1 MDRNHILA
9 RYAALA
15 AAVVCIAVL
24 SGSAAALTING
35 RVVNG
40 TTGDENLS
48 IGVTLLNPSE
58 GMEPV
63 AEMQTVA
70 GKFTFDGLDGDVPIY
85 LLRVDYLD
93 VLYTQM
99 VRPSGSGAVDATVS
113 VYDTTSSWEGIHV
126 LVPHL
131 AAMAD
136 PDNLEIETLYEIHN
150 HVDPP
155 RTITGMDAQLRIYIP
170 EDKIEILRSFVSHEE
185 VPIDRFPVPTDSPGV
200 YRIDY
205 PIRPGETK
213 VGISYSVPYPNKTY
227 SLSYKLNSD
236 IEGMTLYAVNPG
248 MKFTSETLELGNGES
263 VQGMT
268 AYDVT
273 GLTKGSSFR
282 LTISGGEPV
291 SAATTGQGGGGGQSS
306 IVILPA
312 GAENVSI
319 MVMVIVLLALLAF
332 LGIAT
337 HGETNPLG
345 QEDQVRTYYN
355 VLLKRMAKLDDL
367 RETGMVAADVYS
379 AKRAELKTQIAALMY
394 HLHTG
399 KGGKKRSSRA
409 KRTPPVAGKES
420 TSTP

>member
-9 RYAALA
+9 RCAALA
-15 AAVVCIAVL
+15 AVIVCIA
-24 SGSAAALTING
+24 GFAGGAAALTING

-63 AEMQTVA
+63 AETQTVA
-70 GKFTFDGLDGDVPIY
+70 GKFTFDGLDGDVPVY

-99 VRPSGSGAVDATVS
+99 LRPSGSGPVDATIS

-126 LVPHL
+126 LVPHI

-136 PDNLEIETLYEIHN
+136 DDNLDIEALYQIHN

-155 RTITGMDAQLRIYIP
+155 RTIAAMDAQFLVYIP

-185 VPIDRFPVPTDSPGV
+185 VPIDRFPVPTDEPGV

-205 PIRPGETK
+205 PIRPGETS
-213 VGISYSVPYPNKTY
+213 VGLSYSVPYPNKTY
-227 SLSYKLNSD
+227 SLSYKLPSD
-236 IEGMTLYAVNPG
+236 VEGMTLYAVNPG
-248 MKFTSETLELGNGES
+248 MKFTSGTLELGNGES

-268 AYDVT
+268 AYDVA
-273 GLTKGSSFR
+273 GLTKGSPFQ

-291 SAATTGQGGGGGQSS
+291 AATTGHGGGGQSS

-312 GAENVSI
+312 GAENVSL

-337 HGETNPLG
+337 HGETNPLD
-345 QEDQVRTYYN
+345 QEDQVRSYYN

-367 RETGMVAADVYS
+367 RETGMVAPDVYS
-379 AKRAELKTQIAALMY
+379 AKRAELKTQIAALKY

-399 KGGKKRSSRA
+399 KGGNKRSSRA
-409 KRTPPVAGKES
+409 KRTPPVAGKER